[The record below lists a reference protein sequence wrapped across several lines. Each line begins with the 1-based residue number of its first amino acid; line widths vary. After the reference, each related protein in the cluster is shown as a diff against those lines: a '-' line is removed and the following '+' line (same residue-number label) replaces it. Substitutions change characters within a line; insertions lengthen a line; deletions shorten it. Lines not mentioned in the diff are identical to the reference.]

1 MAINAYTGLQGSGKS
16 YEATSM
22 VVVPAV
28 KAGRRVVT
36 NIDGISESAIYEY
49 LEKRGGDASRFG
61 TIVHVKN
68 DDVSAP
74 GFFPVEGKPE
84 EPSIVQPGDLVVIDE
99 AWRFWGT
106 DVKMSKEHMEFFRMH
121 RHYTHPETGVSC
133 DVAVILQSISDLH
146 RSLKAVIELHSRTT
160 KLKTIG
166 QPTRYRVE
174 LFEGGKL
181 TKAAKF
187 DSFLRKY
194 DPEVFPLYKSYDG
207 IAGTERPIDGRQN
220 VLKNPRVWVI
230 AALMLVMLVG
240 SVWTLVY
247 LYKSR
252 FSKPSEP
259 VPSTGNPAAVAPA
272 SSPVH
277 GPAVAPAEQ
286 ASPTSSL
293 RIAGVVMVRGQPFV
307 AVVDQSGRV
316 RLDTPANFTGY
327 GVLLSGTVEGQRVTT
342 WSGPA
347 IAAQPQAQGPL
358 PLPGVVK

>member
-16 YEATSM
+16 YEATCM

-36 NIDGISESAIYEY
+36 NIDGINQDAIYAY
-49 LEKRGGDASRFG
+49 LEKRGGNSAKFG
-61 TIVHVKN
+61 MIVHVTN
-68 DDVSAP
+68 DDVMKP
-74 GFFPVEGKPE
+74 RFFPVDGKPE

-106 DVKMSKEHMEFFRMH
+106 DVKMPKEHMEFFRMH

-133 DVAVILQSISDLH
+133 DVAVILQSIGDLH

-207 IAGTERPIDGRQN
+207 IAGTERPIDNRQN
-220 VLKNPRVWVI
+220 VLKNPRVWAVG
-230 AALMLVMLVG
+230 ALMVVMLAG
-240 SVWTLVY
+240 SIWTLIY

-252 FSKPSEP
+252 FSKPAEIPPSP
-259 VPSTGNPAAVAPA
+259 GRATVAVPANSPSGSVAAPNQPAQPA
-272 SSPVH
+272 SP
-277 GPAVAPAEQ
+277 
-286 ASPTSSL
+286 L
-293 RIAGVVMVRGQPFV
+293 RIAGAVVVRGQPFI
-307 AVVDQSGRV
+307 AMVDQSGRI
-316 RLDTPANFTGY
+316 RLEGAGNFTGY
-327 GVLLSGTVEGQRVTT
+327 GVLLTGTIEGHRVTT

-347 IAAQPQAQGPL
+347 IAVQQTQSIQF
-358 PLPGVVK
+358 PGVMK